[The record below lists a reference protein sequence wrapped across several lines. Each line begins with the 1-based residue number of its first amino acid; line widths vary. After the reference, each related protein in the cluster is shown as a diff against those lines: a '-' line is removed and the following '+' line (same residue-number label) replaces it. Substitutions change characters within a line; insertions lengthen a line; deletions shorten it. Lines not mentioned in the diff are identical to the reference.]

1 MYFTLRPIL
10 YFGKNKSV
18 DRCELS
24 LPGVSQV
31 KVWVCVVGLSE
42 EVRSDFHV
50 MKDLATHTR
59 IAPEG
64 RYQTLSNFIEKI
76 NK

>member
-1 MYFTLRPIL
+1 ME
-10 YFGKNKSV
+10 
-18 DRCELS
+18 C
-24 LPGVSQV
+24 QV
-31 KVWVCVVGLSE
+31 QVWVWCRSVVWSMKYRCGCGVGLSE

-64 RYQTLSNFIEKI
+64 RYTTLSNFIEKI